1 MAESQ
6 ALARAKPRTAAA
18 ILKLYRPFYEDR
30 IRHMSSYRELDR
42 TVLEDFRQREAPEQ
56 CYRWLIE
63 LDCGCIT
70 DAITIGHNEPT
81 ECVDNTWHLR
91 TGKNLIAR
99 DSIIQLHREWNSRYS
114 NSRKGY
120 VQCSEHER
128 IYPIR
133 EIAEWIEGK
142 DNPGYVDKDGIEH
155 EPYGA
160 WTVKLSCGHYDVAV
174 ITPVGW
180 KPGDDYAPH
189 DVTDIERRLA
199 SDGLDDEI
207 RAGLEESLV
216 MLEYTPPKRDQCWY
230 CVWMRRIVAYRPVGP
245 LVRPKPEP
253 KPPSRATLTRRMNA
267 ANANAARL
275 RKELAEAEAEAV
287 KLRQLRDS
295 RSPAP
300 YPERGQPRQAPH
312 EAPRGA

>member
-1 MAESQ
+1 MTESQ
-6 ALARAKPRTAAA
+6 ALARARPRTAAA

-30 IRHMSSYRELDR
+30 IRHMSNFREAIPDVVER
-42 TVLEDFRQREAPEQ
+42 FRQREAPEQ

-70 DAITIGHNEPT
+70 DAITIDHNAAHVPMDELYPT

-91 TGKNLIAR
+91 PGESLTAR
-99 DSIIQLHREWNSRYS
+99 DSVIQLHRDWNAPYS
-114 NSRKGY
+114 NTRKGY

-133 EIAEWIEGK
+133 EITEWIEGK
-142 DNPGYVDKDGIEH
+142 DNPAFIAEDGTEH
-155 EPYGA
+155 EPYGS
-160 WTVKLSCGHYDVAV
+160 WTVKLSCGHYDQAV

-180 KPGDDYAPH
+180 KPKDGHAPR

-199 SDGLDDEI
+199 SEDLDDEI

-216 MLEYTPPKRDQCWY
+216 MLEYTPSKRDQCWY

-253 KPPSRATLTRRMNA
+253 KPPSRASLTRRVNA
-267 ANANAARL
+267 AEANAARL
-275 RKELAEAEAEAV
+275 REQLAEAEAEAGRLR
-287 KLRQLRDS
+287 KLRDD
-295 RSPAP
+295 
-300 YPERGQPRQAPH
+300 
-312 EAPRGA
+312 APRRPQDGR